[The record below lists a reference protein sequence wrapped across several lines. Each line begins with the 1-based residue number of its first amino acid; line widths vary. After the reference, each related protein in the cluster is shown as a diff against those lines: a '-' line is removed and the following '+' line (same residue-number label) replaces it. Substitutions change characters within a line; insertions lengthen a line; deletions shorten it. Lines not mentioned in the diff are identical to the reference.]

1 MYEVHEKEKDPPS
14 QSFEVPVLVDGISCD
29 CDTSRINSSAS
40 ITFSSSY
47 LLPTNC
53 SEIGAS
59 RNFSASSRT
68 YRNSMV
74 SQIPPSVFSKEKEK
88 KRKKK
93 TSEVQKTHINHNY
106 TYPSRFSADNPLP
119 SHLLP
124 EDISTPWETREKDSR
139 VNSIDWCNSNI
150 WPCGTYKTMTWHLGL
165 VLFSVVVPVSNNQNV
180 T

>member
-29 CDTSRINSSAS
+29 CDVSRINSSAS

-59 RNFSASSRT
+59 RNFSASSKP

-74 SQIPPSVFSKEKEK
+74 SQTPPSLFSKKRKEK
-88 KRKKK
+88 KR

-106 TYPSRFSADNPLP
+106 TYPSHFSADNPLP

-124 EDISTPWETREKDSR
+124 EDISDPWEIRGKDSR

-150 WPCGTYKTMTWHLGL
+150 WPCGT
-165 VLFSVVVPVSNNQNV
+165 
-180 T
+180 

>member
-1 MYEVHEKEKDPPS
+1 MYEVHEKEQDPPS

-74 SQIPPSVFSKEKEK
+74 SQIPTSVFSKEK
-88 KRKKK
+88 KKK
-93 TSEVQKTHINHNY
+93 KKERARCKNTHINHNY
-106 TYPSRFSADNPLP
+106 IYPSHFSADNPLP

-124 EDISTPWETREKDSR
+124 EDTSAPWETRGKDSR
-139 VNSIDWCNSNI
+139 ANSIDWCNSNI